1 MKKNNGKKLIMRILM
16 LSIPGMLLMF
26 VIINTIQNQM
36 GIIVTL
42 TLLIITLLAFAA
54 FFALRFTKQVETL
67 ITGDILRIFLNS
79 VPMGC
84 AVFDRDSN
92 CHEAN
97 KELERIFETTKHE
110 YMTDFDQFLPKF
122 QPDGKDSMLHS
133 IDCIRQGF
141 ENGSAHYEFM
151 YQLKDGTPVPVEE
164 YSQRI
169 TINGK
174 DHVLCYTRD
183 LREYNKLKEMERLS
197 QEKTKAVLDAA
208 PIVCAIFD
216 KDSNCIEVNKAAEV
230 IFETTKQEYMTNF
243 EQFLPKFQPDG
254 KDSMLH
260 SIDCI
265 RQGFEI
271 GSARYEFMY
280 QLKDG
285 TPVPVEEIAQRISI
299 NGQDH
304 VVCYSRD
311 LREYYELKEKDRLA
325 QQVRAMAEQLDG
337 YVQRQSAAVTQS
349 SASIE
354 EMIAN
359 VNMVTETLHKNTKN
373 VKELEE
379 TSEIGRSGL
388 RGVANDIQEIAHES
402 ESLLEINS
410 VMANIASQTNLL
422 SMNAAIEAAHAG
434 ETGKGFAVVAD
445 EIRKLAESAS
455 HQSKSISTV
464 LKKIKSS
471 IDTIKKSTSSVLNK
485 FEAMDSGI
493 RIVAQQDVNILGA
506 MEEQKQGSKE
516 VLEAISEV
524 NKITQQVRSAS
535 HEMLEHGKSA

>member
-1 MKKNNGKKLIMRILM
+1 MKQNIIMRILA
-16 LSIPGMLLMF
+16 LSIPGFLL
-26 VIINTIQNQM
+26 VLIIIKTMQNQA
-36 GIIVTL
+36 GIIVAFAI
-42 TLLIITLLAFAA
+42 LITALLALAA
-54 FFALRFTKQVETL
+54 FMALRFTKQTETK
-67 ITGDILRIFLNS
+67 ITEDMLGVFLNS

-84 AVFDRDSN
+84 AVFDKDSN

-97 KELERIFETTKHE
+97 KELEHIFNTTKHE
-110 YMTDFDQFLPKF
+110 YMNNFDQFLPKF
-122 QPDGKDSMLHS
+122 QPDGKDSMQHS

-151 YQLKDGTPVPVEE
+151 YQLRDGTPVPVEE

-183 LREYNKLKEMERLS
+183 LREYNKLKEMERFS
-197 QEKTKAVLDAA
+197 QEKNEAILNAA

-216 KDSNCIEVNKAAEV
+216 KDSNCLEVNKAVEI
-230 IFETTKQEYMTNF
+230 IFNTTRHEYMNNV
-243 EQFLPKFQPDG
+243 EQFFPKFQPDG
-254 KDSMLH
+254 SLSLQK
-260 SIDCI
+260 SIDYI
-265 RQGFEI
+265 RQAFEK

-285 TPVPVEEIAQRISI
+285 TPVPVEEFSQRIKI
-299 NGQDH
+299 NGEDH

-325 QQVRAMAEQLDG
+325 QQVRVMAEQLDG
-337 YVQRQSAAVTQS
+337 YVQRQSAAVSES

-359 VNMVTETLHKNTKN
+359 VNAVTETLSKNAQN
-373 VKELEE
+373 FKELEE
-379 TSEIGRSGL
+379 ASEVGRSGL
-388 RGVANDIQEIAHES
+388 SGVANDIQEIARES

-434 ETGKGFAVVAD
+434 EAGKGFAVVAD

-455 HQSKSISTV
+455 TQSKTISTV
-464 LKKIKSS
+464 LQKIKDS
-471 IDTIKKSTSSVLNK
+471 IDTITKSTTSVLNK
-485 FEAMDSGI
+485 FKAMDGGI
-493 RIVAQQDVNILGA
+493 RTVAEQESNILRA
-506 MEEQKQGSKE
+506 MEEQGQGSME

-524 NKITQQVRSAS
+524 NKITHQVKDAS
-535 HEMLEHGKSA
+535 QEMLEHGKSA

>member
-1 MKKNNGKKLIMRILM
+1 MKKNVIMRILA
-16 LSIPGMLLMF
+16 LTIPGLLLMF
-26 VIINTIQNQM
+26 VIINTMQNQM
-36 GIIVTL
+36 GIIAAL
-42 TLLIITLLAFAA
+42 ALLIIILLAFAA
-54 FFALRFTKQVETL
+54 FFALRFTKQVETQ
-67 ITGDILRIFLNS
+67 ITGDILSVFLNS

-84 AVFDRDSN
+84 AVFDKDSN

-97 KELERIFETTKHE
+97 NALERIFETTKLE
-110 YMTDFDQFLPKF
+110 YMNNFDKFLPKL

-141 ENGSAHYEFM
+141 EKGSAHYEFM

-183 LREYNKLKEMERLS
+183 LREYNKLIEMEHFS
-197 QEKTKAVLDAA
+197 QEKTKAILDAA

-216 KDSNCIEVNKAAEV
+216 RDSNCLEVNKAVEV
-230 IFETTKQEYMTNF
+230 IFNTTRHEYMNNVA
-243 EQFLPKFQPDG
+243 QFMPKFQPDG
-254 KDSMLH
+254 TLSLQK

-265 RQGFEI
+265 RQGFEK
-271 GSARYEFMY
+271 GHARYEFMY

-285 TPVPVEEIAQRISI
+285 TPVPVEEISQRIKI
-299 NGQDH
+299 NGEDH

-311 LREYYELKEKDRLA
+311 LREYYKLKEKDRLA
-325 QQVRAMAEQLDG
+325 QQVRSMAVQLDG
-337 YVQRQSAAVTQS
+337 YVQRQSVAVTQS

-359 VNMVTETLHKNTKN
+359 INMVTETLSKNAQN

-379 TSEIGRSGL
+379 ASEVGRSGL
-388 RGVANDIQEIAHES
+388 SGVANDIQEIARES

-410 VMANIASQTNLL
+410 VMSNIASQTNLL

-434 ETGKGFAVVAD
+434 ESGKGFAVVAD
-445 EIRKLAESAS
+445 EIRKLAESS
-455 HQSKSISTV
+455 STQSKTISTV
-464 LKKIKSS
+464 LKKIKGS
-471 IDTIKKSTSSVLNK
+471 IDTIKKSTANVLNK
-485 FEAMDSGI
+485 FEAMDGGI
-493 RIVAQQDVNILGA
+493 RTVAEQEVNVLRA
-506 MEEQKQGSKE
+506 MEEQGQGSKE

-535 HEMLEHGKSA
+535 QEMLEHGNSAKL